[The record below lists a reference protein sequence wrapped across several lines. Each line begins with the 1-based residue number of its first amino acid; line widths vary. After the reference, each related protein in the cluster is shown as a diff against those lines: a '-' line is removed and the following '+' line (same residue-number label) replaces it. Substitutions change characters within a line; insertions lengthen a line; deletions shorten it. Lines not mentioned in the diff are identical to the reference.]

1 MLDLKKVSIT
11 YIFAMAV
18 FADTTQYRSIDG
30 ETAGIIQKDDLGY
43 TTKHLGVQWWEYF
56 HELKYGMLKTLDT
69 IGSCQRPVFSI
80 GVSKHMH
87 KITNL
92 WKFELNWWSKLRD
105 NNEQKKTPNVTRS
118 CVLLDGLFRDLKF

>member
-1 MLDLKKVSIT
+1 
-11 YIFAMAV
+11 
-18 FADTTQYRSIDG
+18 
-30 ETAGIIQKDDLGY
+30 
-43 TTKHLGVQWWEYF
+43 VQWWEYF